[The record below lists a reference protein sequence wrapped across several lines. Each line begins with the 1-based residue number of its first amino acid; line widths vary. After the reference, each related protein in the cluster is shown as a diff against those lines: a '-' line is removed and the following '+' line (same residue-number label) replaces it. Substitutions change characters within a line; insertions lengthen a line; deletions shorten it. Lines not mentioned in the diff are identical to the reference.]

1 MKFKPG
7 DLVIKNTGG
16 NKMRIIS
23 YDINGVHCG
32 WITEIYHE
40 DIFNEEELIPFSQY
54 KSVLINE
61 KRDDLIDQIIH
72 DKNSNNEII

>member
-23 YDINGVHCG
+23 YNTEGVECG
-32 WITEIYHE
+32 WITESYHE
-40 DIFNEEELIPFSQY
+40 ETFD
-54 KSVLINE
+54 E
-61 KRDDLIDQIIH
+61 KIA
-72 DKNSNNEII
+72 